1 MNKRVAAI
9 DLGTNT
15 VRLIVAE
22 GRPGSYTTLYSN
34 QAITRLGQGL
44 HETGALAPQA
54 IERTVGA
61 IAAMLD
67 EAAPHKPFAI
77 HAAATSAAREA
88 GNTAELDRALRE
100 RAGCGLTVI
109 PWENEARLALKGA
122 RLAPGAA
129 NGRILLFDIGGGSTE
144 FILGAGD
151 SVAGAYGTD
160 LGVVRLAETYLT
172 RHPVIPGEVER
183 MAAEARRKI
192 DEAVSALPLDGSE
205 TLVGTAGTV
214 TALAAIDLGL
224 DQFDPEK
231 VNGHRLT
238 LGAVK
243 RMGEW
248 LMGMTLAE
256 RGRIPGLSGGRED
269 LIVPGVVI
277 VEETMRRAGK
287 DWMLVSDYGLREG
300 LLLEMLEA

>member
-22 GRPGSYTTLYSN
+22 GRPGGYATLYSN

-44 HETGALAPQA
+44 HETGSLSPEA
-54 IERTVGA
+54 IERTAGA
-61 IAAMLD
+61 IAAMLK
-67 EAAPHKPFAI
+67 EAGRHAPFAV

-88 GNTAELDRALRE
+88 GNTAALDRALRE

-109 PWENEARLALKGA
+109 AWEHEARLALKGA
-122 RLAPGAA
+122 RMALGGTS
-129 NGRILLFDIGGGSTE
+129 GRLLLFDIGGGSTE
-144 FILGAGD
+144 YILGANGG
-151 SVAGAYGTD
+151 VLAAQGTD

-172 RHPVIPGEVER
+172 RHPVITAEVER
-183 MAAEARRKI
+183 MAAEIRRTV
-192 DEAVSALPLDGSE
+192 DEALDALPLDGSE
-205 TLVGTAGTV
+205 TLAGTAGTV

-238 LGAVK
+238 LEAVV
-243 RMGEW
+243 RMGAR
-248 LMGMTLAE
+248 LGGMTLEE
-256 RGRIPGLSGGRED
+256 RGRIPALSGGRED
-269 LIVPGVVI
+269 LIIPGAAL

-287 DWMLVSDYGLREG
+287 EWMLVSDYGLREG
-300 LLLEMLEA
+300 LLMEILES